1 MNYVRLIPLMLFP
14 YAYLIYLGLYMKF
27 TDFFIFKVDLL
38 EVVVIVYIALT
49 LFCTMFG
56 AIYAGASKL
65 SPKKAAKLN
74 LVVKLVQIPAYI
86 FHFLMGLAGSV
97 MSVWGIGFVAVAVVV
112 DLMTILLTG
121 IHAIGCNVK
130 CCRAGAVSKK
140 TAVLMSIGSFIYCI
154 DIVVAIV
161 LMFIARDHK
170 SDFVKNGE
178 INAV

>member
-14 YAYLIYLGLYMKF
+14 YAYLIYLALCVNLTDYLMFKEDLY
-27 TDFFIFKVDLL
+27 
-38 EVVVIVYIALT
+38 VVTVIVYLALT
-49 LFCTMFG
+49 LFCTIFG

-65 SPKKAAKLN
+65 SPKKVAKLN
-74 LVVKLVQIPAYI
+74 LIVKLVQIPAYI

-97 MSVWGIGFVAVAVVV
+97 MSVWGIGVIMLAVAI

-130 CCRAGAVSKK
+130 CCRAGAISKK

>member
-14 YAYLIYLGLYMKF
+14 YAYLIYLALCVNF
-27 TDFFIFKVDLL
+27 TDFLMFKEDLY
-38 EVVVIVYIALT
+38 VVTVIVYLVLT
-49 LFCTMFG
+49 LFCTIFG

-97 MSVWGIGFVAVAVVV
+97 MSVWGIGLIMLAVAI

-130 CCRAGAVSKK
+130 CCRAGVISKK
-140 TAVLMSIGSFIYCI
+140 AAVFMSIGSFIYCI

-161 LMFIARDHK
+161 LVVIARDHK
-170 SDFVKNGE
+170 EEFVKNGE